1 MPKINERTIE
11 KFSSEILKNML
22 EIFDLLGDVNTLEDF
37 LMELNEKQ
45 TEKLYSHPLLEEYD
59 LLP

>member
-1 MPKINERTIE
+1 MAKINEQTIE

-22 EIFDLLGDVNTLEDF
+22 ETFDLLGDVDMLEEF
-37 LMELNEKQ
+37 VMKLNEKQ
-45 TEKLYSHPLLEEYD
+45 KGKLYSHKLLEEYD